1 MWNLIIN
8 DRYKIVSNEKQ
19 YIIQE
24 SYNSKVKGTDETVV
38 KWKNATSHCKLSDAV
53 SALYE
58 RGVRCAD
65 VKTVADAMNASQ
77 EWLHTLTK
85 VFSPEGVQ
93 VVRVL

>member
-1 MWNLIIN
+1 MWNLTIN
-8 DRYKIVSNEKQ
+8 DRFKIVSNKKQ
-19 YIIQE
+19 YVIKE
-24 SYNSKVKGTDETVV
+24 AYNSENKATGEITIE
-38 KWKNATSHCKLSDAV
+38 WKSITSHTKLSDAV